1 MAFAAAAAASAAVV
15 AMAQCWFDGQN
26 GSGQGGMKW
35 TNGIGHRDLAG

>member
-26 GSGQGGMKW
+26 GSGMKW